1 MARTLR
7 RKLAQHAAERLLK
20 GDAAVIDELAA
31 LIVHE
36 RRERE
41 VDLLVQ
47 DIEAKLAERGMIV
60 ATVESATPL
69 DEATKDA
76 VKRLLSSN
84 SGMESLSSV
93 EGRSAARAS
102 RKDAR
107 SEARVPETD
116 GSDRATQHV
125 ELPDMEVP
133 SDRIAQVR
141 LREIIR
147 SELIG
152 GVKITTPTQVMDAT
166 IAKKLN
172 DLRAKKI

>member
-1 MARTLR
+1 MRLVSR
-7 RKLAQHAAERLLK
+7 RKLAKYAAEQLLA
-20 GDAAVIDELAA
+20 GNDAVLEEIAGL
-31 LIVHE
+31 LIYEKH
-36 RRERE
+36 ERE
-41 VDLLVQ
+41 VKLLVR
-47 DIEAKLAERGMIV
+47 DIEVELAERGMVV

-69 DEATKDA
+69 DAVTKDA
-76 VKRLLSSN
+76 IKRLLSSN
-84 SGMESLSSV
+84 SGMESLTSV

-102 RKDAR
+102 RKDAG
-107 SEARVPETD
+107 SEARAPETD
-116 GSDRATQHV
+116 GSDRAAQHV
-125 ELPDMEVP
+125 ERPDTEAS
-133 SDRIAQVR
+133 SDRIAQVH

>member
-1 MARTLR
+1 MRLVSR
-7 RKLAQHAAERLLK
+7 RKLAKYAAEQLLA
-20 GDAAVIDELAA
+20 GNYTVLEEIAGF
-31 LIVHE
+31 LIYEKH
-36 RRERE
+36 ERE
-41 VDLLVQ
+41 VELLAR
-47 DIEAKLAERGMIV
+47 DIEVELAERGMIV
-60 ATVESATPL
+60 ATAESAWAL
-69 DEATKDA
+69 DAATKDA
-76 VKRLLSSN
+76 IKRLLSSN
-84 SGMESLSSV
+84 LGMESLTSV

-107 SEARVPETD
+107 SEACVPEAD
-116 GSDRATQHV
+116 GSDHAAQCV
-125 ELPDMEVP
+125 ELPDTEVP